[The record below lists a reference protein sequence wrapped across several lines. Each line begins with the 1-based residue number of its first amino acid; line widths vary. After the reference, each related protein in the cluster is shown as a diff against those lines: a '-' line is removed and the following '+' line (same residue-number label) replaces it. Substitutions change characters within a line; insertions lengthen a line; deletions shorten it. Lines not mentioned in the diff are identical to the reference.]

1 MLRNKDG
8 TPEFLAKTMALGAS
22 NVLSRRKIF
31 ILEYLQN
38 KK

>member
-1 MLRNKDG
+1 MRNKDG
-8 TPEFLAKTMALGAS
+8 TPAFSVKTMALGAS

-31 ILEYLQN
+31 ILEYIQN